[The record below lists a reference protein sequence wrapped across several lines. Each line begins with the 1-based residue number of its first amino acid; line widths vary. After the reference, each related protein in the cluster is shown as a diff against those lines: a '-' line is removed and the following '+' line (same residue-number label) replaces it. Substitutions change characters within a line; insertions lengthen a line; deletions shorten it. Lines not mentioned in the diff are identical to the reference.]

1 MFPIKWLP
9 EHAVRRREHEAVTTG
24 DVAGDGAL
32 VPYCTGGPPILQAVA
47 FGQNVDDSGEPRGVG
62 PKVAQA
68 LERAFPGWATP
79 VPGTVLHAPRP
90 YGAPRP

>member
-1 MFPIKWLP
+1 MTPKEAAI
-9 EHAVRRREHEAVTTG
+9 HALK
-24 DVAGDGAL
+24 AL
-32 VPYCTGGPPILQAVA
+32 CGRVEGGYVAVA
-47 FGQNVDDSGEPRGVG
+47 DAANVSAENLAQILAGTKLPSGEPRGVG